1 MTTKKITL
9 PTHFIDLHL
18 HLDGAITL
26 DIAKVLAKL
35 QNQTLPASSD
45 AELSKLLSIPPDC
58 EDLNEYLRRFDLPIS
73 LLQTKESISE
83 AFYLVQEKLI
93 AQNVIYA
100 ELRFAPQSF
109 MQRGLSQRE
118 VVEAA
123 LDGLSRSN
131 LSSSIILCCMR
142 GPRREKANLETVQL
156 AKEYLTTQDGIT
168 ALDLAG
174 AEGLFATSDYR
185 ELFAL
190 ASKLDVPFTLHA
202 GEAAG
207 ADSVRCAIEMGARR
221 IGHGVR
227 AFEDDALLSLLKENQ
242 IPLELCPTSN
252 RQTKVVSDMKTYPLS
267 DFVKRELAVTLNT
280 DNPAISS
287 TTIAN
292 EFAYAQSL
300 GITLAQEEKML
311 LTAVD
316 AAFTDKA
323 TKDKLKQLLCKSNSI
338 ESI

>member
-1 MTTKKITL
+1 MSTKKITL

-35 QNQTLPASSD
+35 QNQTLPSSSD

-118 VVEAA
+118 VVEA
-123 LDGLSRSN
+123 
-131 LSSSIILCCMR
+131 
-142 GPRREKANLETVQL
+142 
-156 AKEYLTTQDGIT
+156 

-252 RQTKVVSDMKTYPLS
+252 RQTNVVSDMKSYPLS
-267 DFVKRELAVTLNT
+267 DFVRRGLAVTLNT

-316 AAFTDKA
+316 AAFTDEA
-323 TKDKLKQLLCKSNSI
+323 TKGKLKKLLGKTTSI
-338 ESI
+338 ESIQ

>member
-1 MTTKKITL
+1 M
-9 PTHFIDLHL
+9 
-18 HLDGAITL
+18 
-26 DIAKVLAKL
+26 
-35 QNQTLPASSD
+35 
-45 AELSKLLSIPPDC
+45 
-58 EDLNEYLRRFDLPIS
+58 
-73 LLQTKESISE
+73 
-83 AFYLVQEKLI
+83 
-93 AQNVIYA
+93 
-100 ELRFAPQSF
+100 
-109 MQRGLSQRE
+109 RGLE
-118 VVEAA
+118 
-123 LDGLSRSN
+123 
-131 LSSSIILCCMR
+131 
-142 GPRREKANLETVQL
+142 REKANLETVQL
-156 AKEYLTTQDGIT
+156 AKEYLTTHDGIT

-185 ELFAL
+185 ELFSL

-227 AFEDDALLSLLKENQ
+227 AFEDDALLSLLKGNQ

>member
-1 MTTKKITL
+1 M
-9 PTHFIDLHL
+9 
-18 HLDGAITL
+18 
-26 DIAKVLAKL
+26 
-35 QNQTLPASSD
+35 
-45 AELSKLLSIPPDC
+45 
-58 EDLNEYLRRFDLPIS
+58 
-73 LLQTKESISE
+73 
-83 AFYLVQEKLI
+83 
-93 AQNVIYA
+93 
-100 ELRFAPQSF
+100 
-109 MQRGLSQRE
+109 
-118 VVEAA
+118 
-123 LDGLSRSN
+123 
-131 LSSSIILCCMR
+131 
-142 GPRREKANLETVQL
+142 
-156 AKEYLTTQDGIT
+156 
-168 ALDLAG
+168 
-174 AEGLFATSDYR
+174 FATSDYR
-185 ELFAL
+185 ELFSL
-190 ASKLDVPFTLHA
+190 ASKLNVPFTLHA

-227 AFEDDALLSLLKENQ
+227 AFEDYALLSLLKGNQ

-338 ESI
+338 E

>member
-1 MTTKKITL
+1 M
-9 PTHFIDLHL
+9 
-18 HLDGAITL
+18 
-26 DIAKVLAKL
+26 
-35 QNQTLPASSD
+35 
-45 AELSKLLSIPPDC
+45 
-58 EDLNEYLRRFDLPIS
+58 RRFDLPIS

-109 MQRGLSQRE
+109 MQRGLNQRE

-252 RQTKVVSDMKTYPLS
+252 RQTNVVSDMKSYPLS
-267 DFVKRELAVTLNT
+267 DFVRRGLAVTLNT

>member
-1 MTTKKITL
+1 M
-9 PTHFIDLHL
+9 
-18 HLDGAITL
+18 
-26 DIAKVLAKL
+26 
-35 QNQTLPASSD
+35 
-45 AELSKLLSIPPDC
+45 
-58 EDLNEYLRRFDLPIS
+58 
-73 LLQTKESISE
+73 
-83 AFYLVQEKLI
+83 
-93 AQNVIYA
+93 
-100 ELRFAPQSF
+100 
-109 MQRGLSQRE
+109 
-118 VVEAA
+118 
-123 LDGLSRSN
+123 
-131 LSSSIILCCMR
+131 
-142 GPRREKANLETVQL
+142 
-156 AKEYLTTQDGIT
+156 
-168 ALDLAG
+168 
-174 AEGLFATSDYR
+174 
-185 ELFAL
+185 
-190 ASKLDVPFTLHA
+190 PFTLHA

-227 AFEDDALLSLLKENQ
+227 AFEDDALLSLLKGNQ

>member
-1 MTTKKITL
+1 MDTVTVNGMVLSAMPIGEYDRRIVLLTT
-9 PTHFIDLHL
+9 DLGRISAFVR
-18 HLDGAITL
+18 GA
-26 DIAKVLAKL
+26 
-35 QNQTLPASSD
+35 
-45 AELSKLLSIPPDC
+45 
-58 EDLNEYLRRFDLPIS
+58 RRPNSS
-73 LLQTKESISE
+73 LL
-83 AFYLVQEKLI
+83 
-93 AQNVIYA
+93 
-100 ELRFAPQSF
+100 
-109 MQRGLSQRE
+109 
-118 VVEAA
+118 AA
-123 LDGLSRSN
+123 ARPFS
-131 LSSSIILCCMR
+131 M
-142 GPRREKANLETVQL
+142 
-156 AKEYLTTQDGIT
+156 GI
-168 ALDLAG
+168 
-174 AEGLFATSDYR
+174 
-185 ELFAL
+185 
-190 ASKLDVPFTLHA
+190 FTLHA